1 MESALA
7 MGRDILSKCH
17 PDALTTMKH
26 WLSILQARWDDVVA
40 RAEQRE
46 KKLSDQLFKVR
57 TEHGRYVMLLT
68 QIQLEMY
75 EDNNIPLV

>member
-1 MESALA
+1 MINHAYRRENIESHEENLESALA

-17 PDALTTMKH
+17 PDAVTTMKH

-46 KKLSDQLFKVR
+46 KKLSDQLFKV
-57 TEHGRYVMLLT
+57 GRFMV
-68 QIQLEMY
+68 Q
-75 EDNNIPLV
+75 

>member
-17 PDALTTMKH
+17 PDAVTTMKH

-57 TEHGRYVMLLT
+57 GLILEGSQRENWSGWTRLGR
-68 QIQLEMY
+68 
-75 EDNNIPLV
+75 NS